1 MSRWRLGPP
10 MLQKS
15 VTWKD
20 SLTATRTRS
29 MMTRRRESGPSSAA
43 ERVGPRRRSRAVQV
57 HVETTQENGEHRE
70 VKTACRDRSLGGAST
85 RHLLNPD
92 GENR

>member
-29 MMTRRRESGPSSAA
+29 MMTRRSESGPNRAA
-43 ERVGPRRRSRAVQV
+43 ERVRRREAPRAVLA
-57 HVETTQENGEHRE
+57 HVVRTQESVVRPEE
-70 VKTACRDRSLGGAST
+70 KTTCRNLPPDWCP
-85 RHLLNPD
+85 LNPD
-92 GENR
+92 GVNR